1 MISASYRNNDSYFN
15 GRNSSN
21 HHRHSRLFA
30 SQNAASSP
38 SSNIVEFI
46 YKRANK
52 HHWAKLQS
60 KIKQRL
66 MAENISYID
75 DEEEVA
81 RRSMPPP
88 PALYLSPPAFLE
100 SPQDKEERQR
110 QQKLMDESRKKKEDK
125 FEEYRDLFAKD
136 FPKGMAAH
144 YNFLTESIIT
154 DLERAIQN
162 IVPSTSNVM
171 THYRVMKERLLSKH
185 GPNSQKDAE
194 ETRKKLEGL
203 HGDHRGWD
211 VFLAA
216 HDSLVEV
223 LSKTPV
229 RDTANNPVMQ
239 PVPIRPHLPVPPP
252 TATIAAFIAYAAAD
266 AANQHAWELMHP
278 NDKTMNHRPTDT
290 AIKNNV
296 MLALGTSR
304 FPHIYSILHQ
314 RYRQADHANKTWADL
329 RLDIELIITNNSTG
343 TSRDPIFRTRER
355 TRWDQPPAENRA
367 SWTLYDAYYDA
378 PSTQLNHNGKR
389 SQDPHH
395 NDTQDVRAATSTTT
409 TPPSTTKNVYPC
421 SNCGADHR
429 ATECPDPKCYICQT
443 ILHSAAARQAHYL
456 ANHKHE
462 SKRARSRLH
471 TPHIAIP
478 LPLRRRHDQPVP
490 VRQRTRFKLLP
501 RLRTRTSNLFSRKL
515 GHR

>member
-1 MISASYRNNDSYFN
+1 MISASYRNINSYSN

-21 HHRHSRLFA
+21 HHRHSRFA
-30 SQNAASSP
+30 SKNASS
-38 SSNIVEFI
+38 STNSNIVEFI
-46 YKRANK
+46 YKGANK

-88 PALYLSPPAFLE
+88 SAVYLSPPAFHE

-110 QQKLMDESRKKKEDK
+110 QQKLLDESRKKKEDK

-144 YNFLTESIIT
+144 YNFLSESIIT

-162 IVPSTSNVM
+162 IIPPTSNVM

-216 HDSLVEV
+216 HDSLAEV

-252 TATIAAFIAYAAAD
+252 TATIAAFIAFAAAD

-278 NDKTMNHRPTDT
+278 NDKPMNHRPTDT

-304 FPHIYSILHQ
+304 FSPYSILHQ
-314 RYRQADHANKTWADL
+314 RYRQTDHANKTWADL
-329 RLDIELIITNNSTG
+329 RLDIELIISNNSIG

-355 TRWDQPPAENRA
+355 TRWDQPPSENRA
-367 SWTLYDAYYDA
+367 SRTLYDSYYSA
-378 PSTQLNHNGKR
+378 PPTQLNHNGKR
-389 SQDPHH
+389 SQDSHH
-395 NDTQDVRAATSTTT
+395 NDPQDVRAATPTTT
-409 TPPSTTKNVYPC
+409 TPPSTTKNAYPC

-443 ILHSAAARQAHYL
+443 TLPSAAARQAHYL
-456 ANHKHE
+456 ANHKH
-462 SKRARSRLH
+462 
-471 TPHIAIP
+471 
-478 LPLRRRHDQPVP
+478 
-490 VRQRTRFKLLP
+490 
-501 RLRTRTSNLFSRKL
+501 
-515 GHR
+515 